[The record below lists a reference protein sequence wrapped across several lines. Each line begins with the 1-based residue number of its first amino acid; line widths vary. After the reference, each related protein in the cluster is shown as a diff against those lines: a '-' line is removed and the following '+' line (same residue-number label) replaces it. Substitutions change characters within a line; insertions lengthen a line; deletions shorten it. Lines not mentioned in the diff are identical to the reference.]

1 MVYNIFIML
10 NRKDG
15 IVIKYNLDSKL
26 RKNVLYNIKY
36 YREKAN
42 ITQEELSIKIGRKN
56 NFIEKLENGETKLEP
71 TLITIDQIAKKLN
84 IPTEYLVKERKF

>member
-1 MVYNIFIML
+1 MKYNILIML

-15 IVIKYNLDSKL
+15 IMIKYNLDGKL

-56 NFIEKLENGETKLEP
+56 NFIERLENGETKLEP
-71 TLITIDQIAKKLN
+71 TLITIDQIAKKLK

>member
-1 MVYNIFIML
+1 ML

-15 IVIKYNLDSKL
+15 IMIKYNLDSKL
-26 RKNVLYNIKY
+26 RKLVLNNIKY

-42 ITQEELSIKIGRKN
+42 VTQEELSIKIGRKN
-56 NFIEKLENGETKLEP
+56 DFIKRLEDGETRLEP
-71 TLITIDQIAKKLN
+71 TLITIDLIAKKLN

>member
-1 MVYNIFIML
+1 M
-10 NRKDG
+10 
-15 IVIKYNLDSKL
+15 IKYNLDSKL

-56 NFIEKLENGETKLEP
+56 NFIERLENGETKLEP

-84 IPTEYLVKERKF
+84 IPTECLVKERKF